1 MVSIHF
7 SYVASLPNLRS
18 VTIKCIDMDNN
29 VTKTLTV
36 DFAELGLTA
45 KRIQYEGFNAVEV
58 STTEPYPGPRII
70 YRDDGI
76 LLFAN
81 IAGEQVKLAVE
92 DDIAKKTA
100 AQPTQPSTTTTTP
113 PITSTS
119 TPTTTTFNTF
129 TDSYHNNACTGHN
142 STDINS
148 ATDNYTTCTH
158 HTGNNSRKTQGVNT
172 MYVAV
177 ATIAVVGVVVVAIML
192 KKR

>member
-1 MVSIHF
+1 MTV
-7 SYVASLPNLRS
+7 
-18 VTIKCIDMDNN
+18 KCIDMDNN
-29 VTKTLTV
+29 VTKTVTV

-45 KRIQYEGFNAVEV
+45 RRIQYEGFNAVEV
-58 STTEPYPGPRII
+58 STSSGPYPGTRII

-76 LLFAN
+76 LLFAS

-100 AQPTQPSTTTTTP
+100 AQPTQPSTTTTAS

-119 TPTTTTFNTF
+119 TPSPTLTTTTHAPVT
-129 TDSYHNNACTGHN
+129 TAQT
-142 STDINS
+142 STQPQTTTQPA
-148 ATDNYTTCTH
+148 ATTPTTTPE
-158 HTGNNSRKTQGVNT
+158 KTQVANT

-177 ATIAVVGVVVVAIML
+177 AAIAIVGAVVAAILL